1 MDSARRIVRRAP
13 AAAELSAD
21 LHPVLARLYAARA
34 VQHTDELNLSLERLL
49 PPGALK
55 HIDLAVALLEESL
68 RAGQRIL
75 IVADFDADGATSCAL
90 AIRALRAMGAQDVRY
105 VVPNRFEYGYGLTP
119 EIVAV
124 AAQQQPDLL
133 ITVDNGISS
142 VEGVRAAKALGMR
155 VLITDHHLPGAE
167 LPAADAIVNPN
178 QPGDEF
184 PSKNLA
190 GVGVIFYVM
199 LALRAQLRT
208 SGWFTEKNIPEP
220 NLAQLLDL
228 VALGTVAD
236 VVPLDHNNR
245 ILVAQGLRRIN
256 SFLPLPA
263 GDDRRDAGGRATP
276 GAVAEVRGEGN
287 AVQNRLSSRGIHA
300 LLEIAGRKPGNLA
313 ASDLGFVVAPRLN
326 AAGRL
331 TDMSLGIECL
341 LTENET
347 AAFEMAKQL
356 DTLNRERRSIEA
368 DMQEQAL
375 EALDK
380 LQLEN
385 AGLHKNNQ
393 LNGDLP
399 HGLCLF
405 DESWHQGVIGILASR
420 IKDRVH
426 RPVIAFAKANDTEIK
441 GSARSVPGLHIRDA
455 LDAVATQHPGLL
467 NKFGGHAMAAG
478 LSLPRAHFEAFRT
491 AFAEEVARHL
501 GADDLTGKVL
511 SDGELLA
518 EDMTMRLAQS
528 LRSGG
533 PWGQGFPEPLFDG
546 QFEVLTSRVVG
557 EKHLRLT
564 LRQPEGRSIEAIAF
578 NRAALQPPIGSRVE
592 AAYRLDINSYQ
603 GNQTLQLVIEYLA
616 PV

>member
-1 MDSARRIVRRAP
+1 MDSSRRIVRRIS
-13 AAAELSAD
+13 AAAELSD
-21 LHPVLARLYAARA
+21 LPHPVLARLYAART
-34 VQHTDELNLSLERLL
+34 VQHPDELDLSLERLL

-55 HIDLAVALLEESL
+55 HMDAAVALLAESL
-68 RAGQRIL
+68 RTGQRIL

-90 AIRALRAMGAQDVRY
+90 AVRALRSMGAHDVRY

-178 QPGDEF
+178 QPGDDF

-199 LALRAQLRT
+199 LALRAQLRA
-208 SGWFTEKNIPEP
+208 SGWFAEKNIPEP
-220 NLAQLLDL
+220 NLARLLDL

-245 ILVAQGLRRIN
+245 ILVAQGLKRIN
-256 SFLPLPA
+256 SFPPLPL
-263 GDDRRDAGGRATP
+263 GEG
-276 GAVAEVRGEGN
+276 RGEGR
-287 AVQNRLSSRGIHA
+287 AAQNCTSSPGIRA
-300 LLEIAGRKPGNLA
+300 LLEVAGRKPGQLT

-368 DMQEQAL
+368 GMQEQAL

-380 LQLEN
+380 LHLDGN
-385 AGLHKNNQ
+385 
-393 LNGDLP
+393 LP

-426 RPVIAFAKANDTEIK
+426 RPVIAFAKANDGEIK

-455 LDAVATQHPGLL
+455 LDAVAAHHPGLL

-478 LSLPRAHFEAFRT
+478 LSLPRAHFETFRT

-511 SDGELLA
+511 TDGELLA
-518 EDMTMRLAQS
+518 ADMTMELAQS
-528 LRSGG
+528 LRAGG

-546 QFEVLTSRVVG
+546 QFEVLGSRVVG

-564 LRQPEGRSIEAIAF
+564 LRQPQGRSIEAIAF
-578 NRAALQPPIGSRVE
+578 NRAALQPSTGSRVE

-603 GNQTLQLVIEYLA
+603 GNQTLQLVIEYLVPA
-616 PV
+616 

>member
-1 MDSARRIVRRAP
+1 
-13 AAAELSAD
+13 
-21 LHPVLARLYAARA
+21 
-34 VQHTDELNLSLERLL
+34 
-49 PPGALK
+49 
-55 HIDLAVALLEESL
+55 
-68 RAGQRIL
+68 
-75 IVADFDADGATSCAL
+75 
-90 AIRALRAMGAQDVRY
+90 MGAHDVRY

-167 LPAADAIVNPN
+167 LPAADAIVNPS
-178 QPGDEF
+178 QPGDNF

-190 GVGVIFYVM
+190 GVGVIFYVI

-220 NLAQLLDL
+220 NLARLLDL

-245 ILVAQGLRRIN
+245 ILVAQGLKRIN
-256 SFLPLPA
+256 QGQTVPGIRALLEVA
-263 GDDRRDAGGRATP
+263 GRAT
-276 GAVAEVRGEGN
+276 
-287 AVQNRLSSRGIHA
+287 
-300 LLEIAGRKPGNLA
+300 GRLA

-347 AAFEMAKQL
+347 TAFEMAKQL
-356 DTLNRERRSIEA
+356 DTLNRERRTIEA
-368 DMQEQAL
+368 GMQEQAL
-375 EALDK
+375 VALDK
-380 LQLEN
+380 LHLD
-385 AGLHKNNQ
+385 
-393 LNGDLP
+393 GDLP

-405 DESWHQGVIGILASR
+405 DETWHQGVIGILASR

-426 RPVIAFAKANDTEIK
+426 RPVIAFAKASDTEIK

-455 LDAVATQHPGLL
+455 LDAVAAHHPGLL

-478 LSLPRAHFEAFRT
+478 LSLPRAHFETFCK

-501 GADDLTGKVL
+501 DADDLTGKVL
-511 SDGELLA
+511 SDGELIA
-518 EDMTMRLAQS
+518 EDITMELAQS
-528 LRSGG
+528 LRAGG

-546 QFEVLTSRVVG
+546 QFEVIGSRVVG

-564 LRQPEGRSIEAIAF
+564 LRQPQGCTIEAIAF
-578 NRAALQPPIGSRVE
+578 NRAAQQPSTGSRVE

-603 GNQTLQLVIEYLA
+603 GNQTLQLVIEYLV

>member
-1 MDSARRIVRRAP
+1 MDSSRRIVRRPSVTADLP
-13 AAAELSAD
+13 AS

-34 VQHTDELNLSLERLL
+34 VQHGDELDLSLDRLL
-49 PPGALK
+49 PPGALQ
-55 HIDLAVALLEESL
+55 HMDTAVALLEESV

-75 IVADFDADGATSCAL
+75 IVADFDSDGATSCAL
-90 AIRALRAMGAQDVRY
+90 AIRALRAMGAHDVRY

-142 VEGVRAAKALGMR
+142 VEGVRAAKSLGMR

-178 QPGDEF
+178 QPGDDF

-199 LALRAQLRT
+199 LALRAQLRA
-208 SGWFTEKNIPEP
+208 SGWFVDRTEARAAGHGSPVSGFAEKNIPEP
-220 NLAQLLDL
+220 NLAHLLDL

-245 ILVAQGLRRIN
+245 ILVAQGLKRIN
-256 SFLPLPA
+256 Q
-263 GDDRRDAGGRATP
+263 GQTVP
-276 GAVAEVRGEGN
+276 GIR
-287 AVQNRLSSRGIHA
+287 A
-300 LLEIAGRKPGNLA
+300 LLEIAGRDPGKLA

-341 LTENET
+341 LTENEG

-368 DMQEQAL
+368 GMQEQAL
-375 EALDK
+375 VALDK
-380 LQLEN
+380 LHLDGN
-385 AGLHKNNQ
+385 
-393 LNGDLP
+393 LP

-420 IKDRVH
+420 IKDRTH
-426 RPVIAFAKANDTEIK
+426 RPVIAFAPASGDEIK

-455 LDAVATQHPGLL
+455 LDAVAAHHPGLL

-478 LSLPRAHFEAFRT
+478 LSLLRENFETFRS

-501 GADDLTGKVL
+501 DADDLTGKVL

-518 EDMTMRLAQS
+518 EDMTMELAQS
-528 LRSGG
+528 LRAAG

-546 QFEVLTSRVVG
+546 QFEVLGSRVVG

-564 LRQPEGRSIEAIAF
+564 LRQPQGRSIEAIAF
-578 NRAALQPPIGSRVE
+578 NRATLQPSDGSRVE
-592 AAYRLDINSYQ
+592 AAYRLDINSYR
-603 GNQTLQLVIEYLA
+603 GNKLLQLVIEYLS
-616 PV
+616 VI

>member
-1 MDSARRIVRRAP
+1 MDSSRRIVRRAS
-13 AAAELSAD
+13 ATAELSAD

-34 VQHTDELNLSLERLL
+34 VQHADELDLSLERLL
-49 PPGALK
+49 PPSALK
-55 HIDLAVALLEESL
+55 NMDTAVALLAESL
-68 RAGQRIL
+68 SAGQRIL

-90 AIRALRAMGAQDVRY
+90 GVRALRALGAHDVRY

-142 VEGVRAAKALGMR
+142 VEGVRAAKALGLR

-178 QPGDEF
+178 QLGDTF

-199 LALRAQLRT
+199 LALRAQLRA
-208 SGWFTEKNIPEP
+208 SGWFAEKNIPEP
-220 NLAQLLDL
+220 NLAHLLDL

-245 ILVAQGLRRIN
+245 ILVAQGLKRIN
-256 SFLPLPA
+256 SFLPLPQ
-263 GDDRRDAGGRATP
+263 GEG
-276 GAVAEVRGEGN
+276 RGEGHTIPPLPPGEGRGEGR
-287 AVQNRLSSRGIHA
+287 AAQNKLSSCGIRA
-300 LLEIAGRKPGNLA
+300 LLEIAGRKPGNLT

-341 LTENET
+341 LTDNDA

-356 DTLNRERRSIEA
+356 DTLNRERRTIEA
-368 DMQEQAL
+368 GMQEQAL
-375 EALDK
+375 VALDK
-380 LQLEN
+380 LHLD
-385 AGLHKNNQ
+385 GY
-393 LNGDLP
+393 LP
-399 HGLCLF
+399 HGLCLY

-426 RPVIAFAKANDTEIK
+426 RPVIAFAKSNDDEIK

-455 LDAVATQHPGLL
+455 LDAVAAHHPGLL

-478 LSLPRAHFEAFRT
+478 LTLPRAHFEKFRI

-501 GADDLTGKVL
+501 SADDLTGKVL
-511 SDGELLA
+511 TDGELLA
-518 EDMTMRLAQS
+518 EDMTMQLAQS
-528 LRSGG
+528 LRAAG
-533 PWGQGFPEPLFDG
+533 PWGQGFPEPMFDG
-546 QFEVLTSRVVG
+546 RFEVLGSRIVG

-564 LRQPEGRSIEAIAF
+564 LRQPQGRSIEAIAF
-578 NRAALQPPIGSRVE
+578 NRATLQPASGSQVE
-592 AAYRLDINSYQ
+592 AAYRLDVNSYQ

>member
-1 MDSARRIVRRAP
+1 VAEDATPRAVERPPAAEPLAAARPPAAREAIAAALERSNRHVTT
-13 AAAELSAD
+13 AAAELSTE

-34 VQHTDELNLSLERLL
+34 VQHPDELDLSLKRLL
-49 PPGALK
+49 PPSSLK
-55 HIDLAVALLEESL
+55 HMDAAVALLVESV

-90 AIRALRAMGAQDVRY
+90 AVRALRSMGAHDVRY

-178 QPGDEF
+178 QPGDDF

-199 LALRAQLRT
+199 LALRSQLRA
-208 SGWFTEKNIPEP
+208 SGCAEKNIPEP
-220 NLAQLLDL
+220 NLARLLDL

-245 ILVAQGLRRIN
+245 ILVAQGLKRIN
-256 SFLPLPA
+256 Q
-263 GDDRRDAGGRATP
+263 GQTVP
-276 GAVAEVRGEGN
+276 GIR
-287 AVQNRLSSRGIHA
+287 A
-300 LLEIAGRKPGNLA
+300 LLEVAGRAPERLA

-341 LTENET
+341 LTENEA

-368 DMQEQAL
+368 GMQEQAL
-375 EALDK
+375 VALDK
-380 LQLEN
+380 LNLE
-385 AGLHKNNQ
+385 GS
-393 LNGDLP
+393 LP

-426 RPVIAFAKANDTEIK
+426 RPVIAFAKANDDEIK

-455 LDAVATQHPGLL
+455 LDAVAAHHPGLL

-478 LSLPRAHFEAFRT
+478 LSLPREHFETFRA

-511 SDGELLA
+511 TDGELLA
-518 EDMTMRLAQS
+518 ADMTMELAQS
-528 LRSGG
+528 LRAGG

-546 QFEVLTSRVVG
+546 QFEVLGSRVVG

-564 LRQPEGRSIEAIAF
+564 LRQPQGRSIEAIAF
-578 NRAALQPPIGSRVE
+578 NRAALQPSAGSRVE

-603 GNQTLQLVIEYLA
+603 GNQTLQLVIEYLTPA
-616 PV
+616 

>member
-1 MDSARRIVRRAP
+1 MNDSSRRIVRRAVTNTDL
-13 AAAELSAD
+13 AIG
-21 LHPVLARLYAARA
+21 LHPVLTRLYAARHVTCA
-34 VQHTDELNLSLERLL
+34 AELDHSLERLL
-49 PPGALK
+49 SPSLLLGMDSAVRL
-55 HIDLAVALLEESL
+55 LADAM
-68 RAGQRIL
+68 RGGKQIL

-90 AIRALRAMGAQDVRY
+90 GVRALQAMGARKVQY

-119 EIVAV
+119 EIVQV
-124 AAQQQPDLL
+124 AAQYKPDLL

-142 VEGVRAAKALGMR
+142 LEGVRAAKALGMQ
-155 VLITDHHLPGAE
+155 VLITDHHLPGSE
-167 LPAADAIVNPN
+167 LPKADAIVNPN
-178 QPGDEF
+178 QPGDTF

-199 LALRAQLRT
+199 LALRAHLRT
-208 SGWFTEKNIPEP
+208 TGWFTEKNIPEP
-220 NLAQLLDL
+220 NLAHLLDL

-245 ILVAQGLRRIN
+245 ILVAQGLKRIN

-263 GDDRRDAGGRATP
+263 GEG
-276 GAVAEVRGEGN
+276 RGEGR
-287 AVQNRLSSRGIHA
+287 AVQSRLSSPGIHA
-300 LLEIAGRKPGNLA
+300 LLKIASRNPGTLT
-313 ASDLGFVVAPRLN
+313 ASDLSFVVAPRLN

-341 LTENET
+341 LTDNEA

-368 DMQEQAL
+368 GMQEQAL
-375 EALDK
+375 VALDK
-380 LQLEN
+380 LN
-385 AGLHKNNQ
+385 
-393 LNGDLP
+393 LNGSIP

-426 RPVIAFAKANDTEIK
+426 RPVIAFAKASDTEIK

-455 LDAVATQHPGLL
+455 LDAVATRHPGLL

-478 LSLPRAHFEAFRT
+478 LTLPLAHFEQFRT

-501 GADDLTGKVL
+501 SDDDLTGKVL

-518 EDMTMRLAQS
+518 EDMTMELAQS
-528 LRSGG
+528 LRAAG
-533 PWGQGFPEPLFDG
+533 PWGQNFPEPMFDG
-546 QFEVLTSRVVG
+546 HFEILGSRVVG

-564 LRQPEGRSIEAIAF
+564 LRQPQGRSIEAIAF
-578 NRAALQPPIGSRVE
+578 NRAALQPSAGSRVE

>member
-1 MDSARRIVRRAP
+1 MDRSRRIVRRIS
-13 AAAELSAD
+13 AAAELSD
-21 LHPVLARLYAARA
+21 LPHPVLARLYAARA
-34 VQHTDELNLSLERLL
+34 VQHPGELDLSLERLL

-55 HIDLAVALLEESL
+55 HMDTAVALLAESL

-90 AIRALRAMGAQDVRY
+90 AVRALRSMGAHDVRY

-124 AAQQQPDLL
+124 AAQQRPDLL

-178 QPGDEF
+178 QPGDDF

-199 LALRAQLRT
+199 LALRAHLRT
-208 SGWFTEKNIPEP
+208 TGWFDEKNIPEP
-220 NLAQLLDL
+220 NLARLLDL

-245 ILVAQGLRRIN
+245 ILVAQGLKRIN
-256 SFLPLPA
+256 ASLPLPA
-263 GDDRRDAGGRATP
+263 GEG
-276 GAVAEVRGEGN
+276 RGEGQ
-287 AVQNRLSSRGIHA
+287 AAQDCTSSPGIRA
-300 LLEIAGRKPGNLA
+300 LLEVAGRKPGQLT

-341 LTENET
+341 LTENEA

-356 DTLNRERRSIEA
+356 DTLNRERRNIEA
-368 DMQEQAL
+368 GMQEQAL

-380 LQLEN
+380 LLLDGNPGSSPGQ
-385 AGLHKNNQ
+385 A
-393 LNGDLP
+393 LP

-426 RPVIAFAKANDTEIK
+426 RPVIAFAKANDDEIK

-455 LDAVATQHPGLL
+455 LDAVAAHHPGLL

-478 LSLPRAHFEAFRT
+478 LSLPRAHFETFRT

-511 SDGELLA
+511 TDGELLA
-518 EDMTMRLAQS
+518 DDMTMELAQS
-528 LRSGG
+528 LRAGG

-546 QFEVLTSRVVG
+546 QFEVLGSRVVG

-564 LRQPEGRSIEAIAF
+564 LRHLQGRSIEAIAF
-578 NRAALQPPIGSRVE
+578 NRAALQPPPGSRVE

-603 GNQTLQLVIEYLA
+603 GNQTLQLVIEYLI